1 MAENVIY
8 GKLLDVLIVLK
19 DEASYFIGHSARDLV
34 KLIEAASH
42 NKKRDPEGIRR
53 LYELENRI
61 REVRLLLEQEKCA
74 RIVE

>member
-8 GKLLDVLIVLK
+8 GKLLDILIVLK

-34 KLIEAASH
+34 KLIHSAIH

-53 LYELENRI
+53 LYDLENRI
-61 REVRLLLEQEKCA
+61 REVRLLLEEEK
-74 RIVE
+74 RTLVE

>member
-8 GKLLDVLIVLK
+8 GKLLDVLVVLK

-34 KLIEAASH
+34 KLIQSAIH

-61 REVRLLLEQEKCA
+61 REVRLLLEEEK
-74 RIVE
+74 RNSIVE